1 MPDNRSSAITVEYL
15 GHYIS
20 AKGVATDPKKILVVQ
35 KWPTP
40 TTLNQ
45 LRGFMELAGYCRRFI
60 KGYGVISRLLTDLL
74 KKDCFKWINEATHSF
89 EELKRV
95 LTSALVLALPNFD
108 NPFIVE
114 TDACDMVLG
123 VVLMLQGQ
131 PIAYLSKALSVKHLS
146 SLYMT
151 RNS

>member
-1 MPDNRSSAITVEYL
+1 MEHLRITFGLLLQHQLYASQSKCVFAAITVEYL

-20 AKGVATDPKKILVVQ
+20 AKGVATDPKKILAVQ

-60 KGYGVISRLLTDLL
+60 KGYGVISRPLTDLL
-74 KKDCFKWINEATHSF
+74 KKDGFKWTNEATHSF

-95 LTSALVLALPNFD
+95 LTSAPVLALPNSD

-114 TDACDMVLG
+114 TYAYDMGLG
-123 VVLMLQGQ
+123 VVLMHQGQ
-131 PIAYLSKALSVKHLS
+131 PIA
-146 SLYMT
+146 
-151 RNS
+151 